1 LVCAKR
7 YNCGQYG
14 IESGDMESS
23 MRIRQAIWLCP
34 TLLVV
39 MAGIIFGQEKAATAP
54 VQEGILK
61 SGEVGDKLFP
71 DKVFFRGQSATVQG
85 RNSGGVRYAD
95 GFLVLAALVDSSG
108 YSSGLKEKY
117 QGFLITELPLEI
129 AGQTLKPGQ
138 YGFGFVEGN
147 NFVVMDVA
155 ASDLLKVSSTKDPD
169 LKRPV
174 PLQIVAASAAGKY
187 RLYKGRDY
195 VEFQRSSR

>member
-1 LVCAKR
+1 
-7 YNCGQYG
+7 
-14 IESGDMESS
+14 
-23 MRIRQAIWLCP
+23 MRIRQTILLCLAP
-34 TLLVV
+34 LVV
-39 MAGIIFGQEKAATAP
+39 LSGIVFAQEKTATKP

-61 SGEVGDKLFP
+61 ASEVGDKLFP
-71 DKVFFRGQSATVQG
+71 DKVFFRGQTATVQG

-117 QGFLITELPLEI
+117 QGFLITEVPLEI

-147 NFVVMDVA
+147 NFVVMDVGA
-155 ASDLLKVSSTKDPD
+155 NDLLKVSSAKDAD
-169 LKRPV
+169 MKRPV
-174 PLQIVAASAAGKY
+174 PLQIVAEGGAGKY

-195 VEFQRSSR
+195 VEFQRGNR